1 MKPERSFFL
10 VTGGMFV
17 AMVAIFFFFAYG
29 KEHPVDTNRQRME
42 VLKTAII
49 DFSGE
54 NNRLPTTLT
63 ELDVP
68 PENLTDHIGEPYVYT
83 PDTLTV
89 TLTSYGA
96 DKKPG
101 GWMFTRDY
109 TEKFA
114 NPLQP

>member
-10 VTGGMFV
+10 VLGGMAL
-17 AMVAIFFFFAYG
+17 AMIAIYYFFAAG
-29 KEHPVDTNRQRME
+29 KEHPVDTNRARMGD
-42 VLKTAII
+42 LKAAII
-49 DFSGE
+49 AYADR
-54 NNRLPTTLT
+54 NDRLPATLD

-68 PENLTDHIGEPYVYT
+68 PEDLVDHIGEPYIYT

-89 TLTSYGA
+89 TITSYGA

-109 TEKFA
+109 TEEFP
-114 NPLQP
+114 NPLER

>member
-10 VTGGMFV
+10 VTGGMVV
-17 AMVAIFFFFAYG
+17 AMAAIFFLFAYG
-29 KEHPVDTNRQRME
+29 KEHPVDTNHRRME
-42 VLKTAII
+42 VLEAAII
-49 DFSGE
+49 GFAGQ
-54 NNRLPTTLT
+54 NKRLPATLA

-68 PENLTDHIGEPYVYT
+68 PENLTDHIGEPYIYT

-109 TEKFA
+109 TEEFP
-114 NPLQP
+114 NPLER